1 MDSRAARMALTLVIC
16 TRNRADSLERCLE
29 ALKRAAVPGGCE
41 VVVVNNG
48 STDRTAEV
56 VAAFRGAA
64 GFPVVAVREMRPG
77 LSRARNRGLAA
88 AAGGIVAFTDDDCAV
103 AADYF
108 AAMLAA
114 FGDPGIGYV
123 TGRVELASPGL
134 GHTAVN
140 ERTAPY
146 DLPAHGYVRTG
157 RVLGANMAFRR
168 EVLAAIGG
176 FDERLGSGTPFPVED
191 CDAAA
196 RASAAG
202 WRGRYDPAVVVHHDH
217 GRTPAQVGETRRDYD
232 IGRGAYHMKL
242 LAHGGARLAG
252 VRGWLELPYRVL
264 RGRASLLGELRGAW
278 RWMRRARLPDA
289 TTDG

>member
-1 MDSRAARMALTLVIC
+1 MGSRAAGMALSLVIC
-16 TRNRADSLERCLE
+16 TRNRADSLVRCFDALE
-29 ALKRAAVPGGCE
+29 RAAVPCDCE
-41 VVVVNNG
+41 VVVVDNG

-56 VAAFRGAA
+56 VAAFQGAA
-64 GFPVVAVREMRPG
+64 GYPVVAVGEAWPG
-77 LSRARNRGLAA
+77 LSRARNRGVAA
-88 AAGGIVAFTDDDCAV
+88 ASGGIVAFTDDDCAV
-103 AADYF
+103 APDYF

-123 TGRVELASPGL
+123 TGRVELASPDL

-146 DLPAHGYVRTG
+146 ELPAHGYVRTG

-176 FDERLGSGTPFPVED
+176 FDEVLGSGTPFPVED

-196 RASAAG
+196 RASAAS
-202 WRGRYDPAVVVHHDH
+202 WRGRYDPAVVVCHDH
-217 GRTPAQVGETRRDYD
+217 GRTPAQVEATRRAYD

-242 LAHGGARLAG
+242 LAHRGTRLAG
-252 VRGWLELPYRVL
+252 LRGWLELPYRAIRRPATV
-264 RGRASLLGELRGAW
+264 LGELGGAW
-278 RWMRRARLPDA
+278 RWMRG
-289 TTDG
+289 T